1 MRQMIPVILAL
12 AALSGASPASDAAGL
27 ADATLEGRWSLVEQR
42 YGEGQ
47 HDFAR
52 EDGAITVVF
61 SLERGALQGVVSWD
75 RGRGRWP
82 AYPTPDGP
90 APVTETSRTVS
101 PDLSRVE
108 ARYRVPSREPGG
120 TDLLVHERW
129 RLTDADRAEVRV
141 EITFERRG
149 EQRGSFA
156 WRRVFVREEGP

>member
-75 RGRGRWP
+75 RGRDRWP